1 MTDEKKDEEKR
12 LTPKDYWM
20 SDSFG
25 EMRRLLDS
33 FRANMEE
40 TLERV
45 FPSQASLPA
54 LKQPRVDILDLG
66 NALQVV
72 ADMPGVRKE
81 DIELNLKPERVEI
94 SAESSTETERKEEDY
109 TYRERGYASYR
120 RVIDLPADVLP
131 DKAEASFKNGVLEV
145 NLPKKEPTELEKTTK
160 VQIKSDTLDR
170 GHHWLTVQLRNRS
183 TEPLTDVSA
192 TLFTYNSHDIDVLP
206 SGSFHFLK
214 ELHPKDTA
222 ALNFHVFANH
232 SGRLYLHVT
241 AYRNGTLVS
250 WYSPDQD
257 LRLMEDPAE
266 IVYASQ
272 DVQNLTLE
280 IAARPPSKAHTLMD
294 VFDIDFIAQGET
306 KKYVSQLYASEE
318 GTYLLTARLFHDKKL
333 ISSKHAS
340 CYVAPFEE

>member
-12 LTPKDYWM
+12 ITPKDYWM

-25 EMRRLLDS
+25 EMRRLLDT

-66 NALQVV
+66 DALQVV

-81 DIELNLKPERVEI
+81 DIEINLKPERVEI

-145 NLPKKEPTELEKTTK
+145 NLPKKEPTEVEKTTR
-160 VQIKSDTLDR
+160 VQIK
-170 GHHWLTVQLRNRS
+170 
-183 TEPLTDVSA
+183 
-192 TLFTYNSHDIDVLP
+192 
-206 SGSFHFLK
+206 
-214 ELHPKDTA
+214 
-222 ALNFHVFANH
+222 
-232 SGRLYLHVT
+232 
-241 AYRNGTLVS
+241 
-250 WYSPDQD
+250 
-257 LRLMEDPAE
+257 
-266 IVYASQ
+266 
-272 DVQNLTLE
+272 
-280 IAARPPSKAHTLMD
+280 
-294 VFDIDFIAQGET
+294 
-306 KKYVSQLYASEE
+306 
-318 GTYLLTARLFHDKKL
+318 
-333 ISSKHAS
+333 
-340 CYVAPFEE
+340 

>member
-160 VQIKSDTLDR
+160 VQIK
-170 GHHWLTVQLRNRS
+170 
-183 TEPLTDVSA
+183 
-192 TLFTYNSHDIDVLP
+192 
-206 SGSFHFLK
+206 
-214 ELHPKDTA
+214 
-222 ALNFHVFANH
+222 
-232 SGRLYLHVT
+232 
-241 AYRNGTLVS
+241 
-250 WYSPDQD
+250 
-257 LRLMEDPAE
+257 
-266 IVYASQ
+266 
-272 DVQNLTLE
+272 
-280 IAARPPSKAHTLMD
+280 
-294 VFDIDFIAQGET
+294 
-306 KKYVSQLYASEE
+306 
-318 GTYLLTARLFHDKKL
+318 
-333 ISSKHAS
+333 
-340 CYVAPFEE
+340 

>member
-20 SDSFG
+20 SDSFS

-145 NLPKKEPTELEKTTK
+145 NLPKKEPTEVEKTTK
-160 VQIKSDTLDR
+160 VQIK
-170 GHHWLTVQLRNRS
+170 
-183 TEPLTDVSA
+183 
-192 TLFTYNSHDIDVLP
+192 
-206 SGSFHFLK
+206 
-214 ELHPKDTA
+214 
-222 ALNFHVFANH
+222 
-232 SGRLYLHVT
+232 
-241 AYRNGTLVS
+241 
-250 WYSPDQD
+250 
-257 LRLMEDPAE
+257 
-266 IVYASQ
+266 
-272 DVQNLTLE
+272 
-280 IAARPPSKAHTLMD
+280 
-294 VFDIDFIAQGET
+294 
-306 KKYVSQLYASEE
+306 
-318 GTYLLTARLFHDKKL
+318 
-333 ISSKHAS
+333 
-340 CYVAPFEE
+340 

>member
-120 RVIDLPADVLP
+120 RVIDLPADGLP

-160 VQIKSDTLDR
+160 VQIK
-170 GHHWLTVQLRNRS
+170 
-183 TEPLTDVSA
+183 
-192 TLFTYNSHDIDVLP
+192 
-206 SGSFHFLK
+206 
-214 ELHPKDTA
+214 
-222 ALNFHVFANH
+222 
-232 SGRLYLHVT
+232 
-241 AYRNGTLVS
+241 
-250 WYSPDQD
+250 
-257 LRLMEDPAE
+257 
-266 IVYASQ
+266 
-272 DVQNLTLE
+272 
-280 IAARPPSKAHTLMD
+280 
-294 VFDIDFIAQGET
+294 
-306 KKYVSQLYASEE
+306 
-318 GTYLLTARLFHDKKL
+318 
-333 ISSKHAS
+333 
-340 CYVAPFEE
+340 

>member
-66 NALQVV
+66 YALQVV

-81 DIELNLKPERVEI
+81 DKELNLKPERVEI

-145 NLPKKEPTELEKTTK
+145 NLPKKEPTEVEKTTK
-160 VQIKSDTLDR
+160 VQIK
-170 GHHWLTVQLRNRS
+170 
-183 TEPLTDVSA
+183 
-192 TLFTYNSHDIDVLP
+192 
-206 SGSFHFLK
+206 
-214 ELHPKDTA
+214 
-222 ALNFHVFANH
+222 
-232 SGRLYLHVT
+232 
-241 AYRNGTLVS
+241 
-250 WYSPDQD
+250 
-257 LRLMEDPAE
+257 
-266 IVYASQ
+266 
-272 DVQNLTLE
+272 
-280 IAARPPSKAHTLMD
+280 
-294 VFDIDFIAQGET
+294 
-306 KKYVSQLYASEE
+306 
-318 GTYLLTARLFHDKKL
+318 
-333 ISSKHAS
+333 
-340 CYVAPFEE
+340 

>member
-25 EMRRLLDS
+25 EMRRLLDT

-45 FPSQASLPA
+45 FPSQTSLPA

-66 NALQVV
+66 DALQVV

-81 DIELNLKPERVEI
+81 DIEINLKPERLEI

-145 NLPKKEPTELEKTTK
+145 NLPKKEPTELEKTTR
-160 VQIKSDTLDR
+160 VQIK
-170 GHHWLTVQLRNRS
+170 
-183 TEPLTDVSA
+183 
-192 TLFTYNSHDIDVLP
+192 
-206 SGSFHFLK
+206 
-214 ELHPKDTA
+214 
-222 ALNFHVFANH
+222 
-232 SGRLYLHVT
+232 
-241 AYRNGTLVS
+241 
-250 WYSPDQD
+250 
-257 LRLMEDPAE
+257 
-266 IVYASQ
+266 
-272 DVQNLTLE
+272 
-280 IAARPPSKAHTLMD
+280 
-294 VFDIDFIAQGET
+294 
-306 KKYVSQLYASEE
+306 
-318 GTYLLTARLFHDKKL
+318 
-333 ISSKHAS
+333 
-340 CYVAPFEE
+340 